1 MNRKRA
7 ISWVAVSSKP
17 QFEKE
22 SPDEQRKE
30 NRVAADRIGAEIVAV
45 LEVPGQSRE
54 YMEYT
59 EAEANIGAYRQL
71 REMLK
76 AGAVDLLIA
85 RDMSRLGRRSA
96 LAQQVVG
103 ICHAAGCAV
112 YLRSSPP
119 QSLEASEQ
127 AMSLGSQITYG
138 IEGLFAQI
146 ELINLRKRHEFGMLA
161 RIRSGKMPGK
171 PPFGYRQVGD
181 RYVIESTEAAQV
193 RRIFDLYLNEGRST
207 HKISE
212 IIGLIECN
220 ARYAIERA
228 WTYAGHA
235 EWHSPTQGYI
245 RAPGT
250 WEAIISEATA
260 QAADDERLRR
270 SMARRSVT
278 SPAIFSGV
286 LFCDLCGGRLVSEG
300 FPTRTQGVSR
310 TERTYRCKGSHARV
324 EIGENALLWH
334 CKVYYGY
341 IASSASLDALLAEI
355 DTAERSVN
363 VAITNAEAAI
373 LDLSRQRDRLTK
385 AYTEGIIDI
394 TEYQEPM
401 EKLRAQVRRAE
412 SELDRLRTQLVNVD
426 AAQRQTRIAEAV
438 SDGLAIFDNPDV
450 QIVNAWLRRHYEIWI
465 GGSDTVRFV
474 QK

>member
-30 NRVAADRIGAEIVAV
+30 NQVAADRIGAEIVAV

-59 EAEANIGAYRQL
+59 EAETNIVAYRQL

-146 ELINLRKRHEFGMLA
+146 EMINLRKRFEFGMAA

-181 RYVIESTEAAQV
+181 SYIVEASEAAQV
-193 RRIFDLYLNEGRST
+193 RRIFDMYLSEGKSA
-207 HKISE
+207 HKISSA
-212 IIGLIECN
+212 IGIVESSV
-220 ARYAIERA
+220 RYIIERA
-228 WTYAGHA
+228 WTYAGYA

-250 WEAIISEATA
+250 WDAIISEATA

-286 LFCDLCGGRLVSEG
+286 LYCDLCGGRLVSEG
-300 FPTRTQGVSR
+300 FPSRFQGISR
-310 TERTYRCKGSHARV
+310 SERTYKCKGKHLRV

-334 CKVYYGY
+334 CKVYYGF
-341 IASSASLDALLAEI
+341 ISTSASLEGLLAEI

-363 VAITNAEAAI
+363 VAISNAEAAI

-394 TEYQEPM
+394 AEYQEPM
-401 EKLRAQVRRAE
+401 EKLRTQMRRAE

-426 AAQRQTRIAEAV
+426 AEQRQARIAEAV
-438 SDGLAIFDNPDV
+438 SEGLAIFDNPDV
-450 QIVNAWLRRHYEIWI
+450 QVVNAWLRRHYEIWI
-465 GGSDTVRFV
+465 GRDEAIRFV
-474 QK
+474 QR

>member
-1 MNRKRA
+1 MKRKRA
-7 ISWVAVSSKP
+7 VSWVAVSSKP

-30 NRVAADRIGAEIVAV
+30 NRAAADRIGAEIIAV

-54 YMEYT
+54 YNEYT
-59 EAEANIGAYRQL
+59 EAEANIAAYRQL

-146 ELINLRKRHEFGMLA
+146 EMINLRKRHEFGMTA
-161 RIRSGKMPGK
+161 RIRSGRMPGK
-171 PPFGYRQVGD
+171 PPFGYREVDG
-181 RYVIESTEAAQV
+181 RYVVDTSEAAQI
-193 RRIFDLYLNEGRST
+193 RRIYELYLNEGKSFR
-207 HKISE
+207 KISGITAITE
-212 IIGLIECN
+212 SSV
-220 ARYAIERA
+220 RYIIERA
-228 WTYAGHA
+228 WTYAGFA

-250 WEAIISEATA
+250 WEAIISEVTA

-286 LFCDLCGGRLVSEG
+286 LFCDLCGGRLISEG
-300 FPTRTQGVSR
+300 FPKRSHGVSR
-310 TERTYRCKGSHARV
+310 TERTYKCKGEHIRV
-324 EIGENALLWH
+324 EIGEGAVLWH

-341 IASSASLDALLAEI
+341 ISTSVAVDDLFAQI

-363 VAITNAEAAI
+363 VAISNAEAALI
-373 LDLSRQRDRLTK
+373 DLSKRRDRLTK

-394 TEYQEPM
+394 AEYQEPM
-401 EKLRAQVRRAE
+401 AALRAQVRRAE

-426 AAQRQTRIAEAV
+426 AAQRQSRIEETIR
-438 SDGLAIFDNPDV
+438 DGLAIFDNPDV
-450 QIVNAWLRRHYEIWI
+450 QIVNAWLRRHYEIWVGRENAI
-465 GGSDTVRFV
+465 RFV